1 LKTQLSEANKESDYK
16 EFLLNE
22 LEELKLD
29 DVDYEDIQ
37 NQLSIQENAGMI
49 SENVGQIL
57 SSFHQEEIG
66 ILHSLMKQ
74 S

>member
-1 LKTQLSEANKESDYK
+1 LAFQNLKTLLKKLKTQLSETNKESDYK

-37 NQLSIQENAGMI
+37 NSYLFRKMRE
-49 SENVGQIL
+49 
-57 SSFHQEEIG
+57 
-66 ILHSLMKQ
+66 
-74 S
+74 